1 LRQGTALLHA
11 GGMPLTRTGRCARPA
26 VLIASC
32 ALLAAQC
39 LPRFAAAH
47 EIAIEV
53 VREGE
58 FVSVRASAE
67 LKADPRI
74 AWEVLTDYDH
84 LAEFIPDLRS
94 SRVLRRDAGGVL
106 VEQKGE
112 FGFLFFRQPIEVTMA
127 VSEQPPR
134 RIAARAVAGN
144 MKDMEGSYELQASEA
159 GVRLGYSGR
168 FVPDFFLPPLIGLP
182 IVRRSMER
190 RFRAMVE
197 EIERRDALART
208 KPKP

>member
-1 LRQGTALLHA
+1 
-11 GGMPLTRTGRCARPA
+11 MPLARTGRCARPA

-39 LPRFAAAH
+39 LPRSAAAH

-53 VREGE
+53 AREGE
-58 FVSVRASAE
+58 FISVRASAE
-67 LKADPRI
+67 LKADPRV
-74 AWEVLTDYDH
+74 AWEVLTDYDN

-159 GVRLGYSGR
+159 GLRLGYFGR

-197 EIERRDALART
+197 EIERRDALAQF
-208 KPKP
+208 KPKPEK